1 MDYGKINKEVS
12 VKMANLKGSKT
23 EKNLLASFAGESQAR
38 NRYTYFASIAKKAG
52 FEQIAAIFLETAGN
66 EKEHAERFFK
76 FLEGGDVEITASY
89 PAGVIEDTA
98 ANLEA
103 SAAGENLEWTKL
115 YKESKEIAQ
124 SEGFEKIAFVFKEI
138 AEVEEQHEIRY
149 RKLLKSLKE
158 GKIFKKDIVVKWKCR
173 NCGYVHEGKEAQKEC
188 QACAHPQS
196 YYELFCENY

>member
-1 MDYGKINKEVS
+1 
-12 VKMANLKGSKT
+12 MANLKGTKT

-38 NRYTYFASIAKKAG
+38 NRYTFFASIAKKAG

-98 ANLEA
+98 ANLGA

-115 YKESKEIAQ
+115 YKEAREIAQ

-149 RKLLKSLKE
+149 RKLLKNLKE
-158 GKIFKKDIVVKWKCR
+158 DKVFKKDVVVKWKCR
-173 NCGYVHEGKEAQKEC
+173 NCGYVHEGKEAPKEC
-188 QACAHPQS
+188 PACAHPQS

>member
-1 MDYGKINKEVS
+1 MT
-12 VKMANLKGSKT
+12 NLKGSKT

-38 NRYTYFASIAKKAG
+38 NRYTFFASIAKKAG

-115 YKESKEIAQ
+115 YKEAREIAQ

-138 AEVEEQHEIRY
+138 AEVEEQHEMRY
-149 RKLLKSLKE
+149 RKLLKNLKE
-158 GKIFKKDIVVKWKCR
+158 DKVFKKDVVVKWKCR
-173 NCGYVHEGKEAQKEC
+173 NCGYVHEGKEAPKEC
-188 QACAHPQS
+188 PACAHPQS
-196 YYELFCENY
+196 YYELLCENY